1 MVDIN
6 PITGDI
12 TVRFAISEAKWIA
25 CEKRR
30 MKAKAARARKAKENR
45 KRRKR
50 KK

>member
-1 MVDIN
+1 MIEID
-6 PITGDI
+6 PITHDI
-12 TVRFAISEAKWIA
+12 TVRLIISEKKWKA